1 MNLDGTQGIQPLQQ
15 TAAVNRVQKVSTN
28 VYNPSENAIK
38 TNVSRDQEHL
48 NMYEKS
54 RRRGTEKSGDS
65 NTDNFEFDEEMDA
78 FKEQIEEELKKL
90 NARLTNKNI
99 NLEYVEMVD
108 KTTDKV
114 VKEIPS
120 KKMLDM
126 IGRIWDEMGIAVD
139 KKG

>member
-1 MNLDGTQGIQPLQQ
+1 
-15 TAAVNRVQKVSTN
+15 
-28 VYNPSENAIK
+28 
-38 TNVSRDQEHL
+38 
-48 NMYEKS
+48 
-54 RRRGTEKSGDS
+54 
-65 NTDNFEFDEEMDA
+65 
-78 FKEQIEEELKKL
+78 
-90 NARLTNKNI
+90 
-99 NLEYVEMVD
+99 MVD